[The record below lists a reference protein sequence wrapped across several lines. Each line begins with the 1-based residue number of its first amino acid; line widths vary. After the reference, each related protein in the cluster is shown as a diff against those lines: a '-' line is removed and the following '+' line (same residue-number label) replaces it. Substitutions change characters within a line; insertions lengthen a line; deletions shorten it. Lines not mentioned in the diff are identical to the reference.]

1 MVLQLPAVLAVAAKV
16 VMVKADDPSLRQ
28 AGPIQAEEV
37 VALTPQDDLV
47 VLALLLFATHPHRP
61 QHQP

>member
-16 VMVKADDPSLRQ
+16 VMVKSTDLSQRQ
-28 AGPIQAEEV
+28 AGPTQAEAAA
-37 VALTPQDDLV
+37 ALTPQDDLV
-47 VLALLLFATHPHRP
+47 VLALLLFAIHPHRP